1 MKKNLH
7 LSIVFIITICLF
19 STKIIAQGP
28 KDPGGNPDDSS
39 INMTLITEVEL
50 PQPLLANNSKELIK
64 IDEDNSQM
72 KLNFAS
78 KPFMGLFFKRI
89 EMSKNEINS
98 NNESNITGVIEKM
111 IAR

>member
-1 MKKNLH
+1 MKKNLQ
-7 LSIVFIITICLF
+7 LSTVFIITICLF

-50 PQPLLANNSKELIK
+50 PQPLLAKNIKELIK

-72 KLNFAS
+72 KLSFAC
-78 KPFMGLFFKRI
+78 KPSMVLFFRR
-89 EMSKNEINS
+89 NE
-98 NNESNITGVIEKM
+98 
-111 IAR
+111 